1 MRMQWTQFTQFALQA
16 RYAALCIAIRHDSR
30 ISHFRRGVR
39 SYHRSYLLLATC
51 ITVACIGVIF
61 CWLHHS
67 GLYRSYLLLA
77 TLQSAH
83 LYFVALFSKLVGDA
97 CMHALCLS
105 GQVHMQLCARHKTMV
120 HITSHITHYASHGA
134 PCTTQNDGTHAAPC
148 TTTQNLLSLSS
159 MEEPLVS

>member
-1 MRMQWTQFTQFALQA
+1 MRMQWTQFTQFAPQA
-16 RYAALCIAIRHDSR
+16 RYAALCIAIGHDSR
-30 ISHFRRGVR
+30 NSHFRRGVR
-39 SYHRSYLLLATC
+39 SS
-51 ITVACIGVIF
+51 
-61 CWLHHS
+61 LHHRDS
-67 GLYRSYLLLA
+67 CRRYLLLA

-83 LYFVALFSKLVGDA
+83 LYFVALFWKRVGDA
-97 CMHALCLS
+97 SMHALCLS

-120 HITSHITHYASHGA
+120 HITSRITHHASHGA